1 MGKQFAVCHLQRGD
15 KSGSGLSCHIERQT
29 ANGKPFIPENA
40 DQTLTYLNRELIT
53 FPEGVHGR
61 REAIQYRLQNAG
73 LKRKIGRNQTTHIC
87 AILTGSHDQMM
98 KLVEE
103 GKLDEWCQE
112 NLKSLYKMFSRENV
126 VSCVLHM
133 DEKTPHLHATI
144 IPIVNTPRKR
154 REREGVAKY
163 NVNNDGPRLSCDDVM
178 SRANL
183 AKYQDIYGEVMKPF
197 GLERGIVGSEAKHM
211 ANDQYYKKQAQEL
224 HCNVEYLASQ
234 AEELAKQNEEAKD
247 NGIAKMLSWVGG
259 GELTKARKIIRDQD
273 EVILKLKKQN
283 LDQKTSHAQEIK
295 ELKSQ
300 KFNIDQLYKSVVKEN
315 ESKDRQLTSSTR
327 IIKRQ
332 ELQLQAERQP
342 DKQRLTNM
350 ELREIG
356 EFGGHFRLYGEY
368 ASVPFALSLTSEMDR
383 AKEYGLN
390 AFELSSAYLS
400 QILSIDFGWNR
411 EEAENPQFR
420 NSVVS
425 VFVQLINQVTTP
437 TCSGGGGGGSS
448 DHGWDGKNPEELERD
463 YLRRMFRHA
472 YDIVKGG
479 GYKNGRKR

>member
-1 MGKQFAVCHLQRGD
+1 MDKQFAVCHLQRGD

-73 LKRKIGRNQTTHIC
+73 LKRKIGKNQTTHIC

-98 KLVEE
+98 KIVEE
-103 GKLDEWCQE
+103 EKLDEWCQK
-112 NLKSLYKMFSRENV
+112 NLKSLYKMFGRENV

-154 REREGVAKY
+154 REREGKAKY
-163 NVNNDGPRLSCDDVM
+163 NVNSDGPRLSCDEVM

-183 AKYQDIYGEVMKPF
+183 AKYQDIYGEDMKPF

-224 HCNVEYLASQ
+224 HSNVEYLTSQ

-247 NGIAKMLSWVGG
+247 NGLAKMLSWVGG
-259 GELTKARKIIRDQD
+259 GELTKARKVIKDQD
-273 EVILKLKKQN
+273 EEILRLKKQN
-283 LDQKTSHAQEIK
+283 SDQKASHVQEIK
-295 ELKSQ
+295 ELKTQ

-315 ESKDRQLTSSTR
+315 ESKERQLIGSSR

-350 ELREIG
+350 ELREVG

-368 ASVPFALSLTSEMDR
+368 TSVPFALSLTSEMDR

-437 TCSGGGGGGSS
+437 TSSGGGGGGSS
-448 DHGWDGKNPEELERD
+448 DHGWDGKNPEEQERD

-472 YDIVKGG
+472 YDIVRGG